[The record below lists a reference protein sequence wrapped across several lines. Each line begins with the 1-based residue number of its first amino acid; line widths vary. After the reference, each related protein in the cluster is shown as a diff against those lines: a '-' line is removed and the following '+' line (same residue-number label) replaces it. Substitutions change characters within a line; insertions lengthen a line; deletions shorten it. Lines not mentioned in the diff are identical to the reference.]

1 MKGKTAQEPTDE
13 SGITPVEYKVLVLP
27 DTIEEVTSGG
37 IFLPATAQD
46 KRQAAE
52 EKGTIIDFGGNCFR
66 DPLWL
71 DFVPETGERVIYER
85 YSGKEVEG
93 KDGKKYRIMNDKDI
107 DAIITF

>member
-52 EKGTIIDFGGNCFR
+52 EKGTVVAIGGNCFS
-66 DPLWL
+66 DPIWL
-71 DFVPETGERVIYER
+71 VMAPNVGSRVIYER
-85 YSGKEVEG
+85 YAGKEVEG